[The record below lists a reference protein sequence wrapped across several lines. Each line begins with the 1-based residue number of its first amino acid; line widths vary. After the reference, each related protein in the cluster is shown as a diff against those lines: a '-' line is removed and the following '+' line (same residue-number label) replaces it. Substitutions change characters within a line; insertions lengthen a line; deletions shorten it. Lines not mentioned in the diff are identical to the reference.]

1 MKIAA
6 GFKAHSGCAAL
17 VVIGEGEQLIAASID
32 DAS

>member
-17 VVIGEGEQLIAASID
+17 VVIGVGEQLIDRRRID
-32 DAS
+32 R